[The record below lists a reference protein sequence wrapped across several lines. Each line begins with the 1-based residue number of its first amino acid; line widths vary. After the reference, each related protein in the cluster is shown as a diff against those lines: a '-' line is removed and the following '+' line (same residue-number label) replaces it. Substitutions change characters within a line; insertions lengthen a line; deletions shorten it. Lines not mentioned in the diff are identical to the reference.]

1 MMADVEIVNKLS
13 KKLGLA
19 EIKVEE
25 DEMPE

>member
-13 KKLGLA
+13 KKLGLS
-19 EIKVEE
+19 EIKVLE